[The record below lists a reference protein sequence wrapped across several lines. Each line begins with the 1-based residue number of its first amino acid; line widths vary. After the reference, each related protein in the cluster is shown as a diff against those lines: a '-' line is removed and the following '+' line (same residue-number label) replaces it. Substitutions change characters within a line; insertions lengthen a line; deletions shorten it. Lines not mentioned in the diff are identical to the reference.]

1 MNERHPM
8 PSLSQAD
15 VHHWQD
21 AIRSIDELPALIAGR
36 DDLALLPYTSGTTGS
51 PKGCML
57 THASLMHNAVA
68 TSLWLDMT
76 SETVALAVLTAFS
89 TPRLSSLMD
98 EFYFSR
104 RTVVSSPPLR
114 PHLHFPILWRHTL

>member
-1 MNERHPM
+1 M

-76 SETVALAVLTAFS
+76 SETVALAVLPLFHHTGLFFLIHA
-89 TPRLSSLMD
+89 SL
-98 EFYFSR
+98 FTR

>member
-1 MNERHPM
+1 MRSKSGL
-8 PSLSQAD
+8 PSL
-15 VHHWQD
+15 
-21 AIRSIDELPALIAGR
+21 LAGR

-76 SETVALAVLTAFS
+76 SETVALADFPLFS
-89 TPRLSSLMD
+89 NTTLSSVMHTSI
-98 EFYFSR
+98 FSGGTGGIIPR
-104 RTVVSSPPLR
+104 CVRDGAS
-114 PHLHFPILWRHTL
+114 